1 MGVLP
6 TYFLEAGCA
15 STEDQ
20 PGRLIGPSS
29 TKTAL
34 TRNKS
39 AELDRTLEVTLPPH
53 RLGGVRKRDAHYP
66 SRRAPHNSSNRWA
79 RPQLYL

>member
-20 PGRLIGPSS
+20 PGRLIEPSS
-29 TKTAL
+29 TKTAR
-34 TRNKS
+34 TRNTA
-39 AELDRTLEVTLPPH
+39 AESDRTLEVTLPPH

-66 SRRAPHNSSNRWA
+66 SRRAPHNSSNRLA